1 MDSVSKVWGR
11 HSFKAGVYIEREQQ
25 EFPSGSTY
33 SGVFDFRVN
42 ANNPFESGD
51 SFANAL
57 LGNFASYTEGQKL
70 IKGQV
75 RWGDQEWYV
84 QDNWRVSKR
93 LTLDLGI
100 RFYHVPAAYDVA
112 HQAASFDP
120 SLWSPQKAPALYAPT
135 IVNGN
140 RVAKDPTTGAVAVAP
155 LIGQYVP
162 GTGDVANGLFIDGV
176 NGAPTGLYTRPALN
190 YGPRIGFA
198 FDVFGDGKTALRGG
212 WGSTFDITETIST
225 TSNPPISYSP
235 ILYYGNLS
243 TYAQGGGVIGPSN
256 IGNTIFGRQKLP
268 NIMNFSLGI
277 QHRVLGS
284 VIDVSY
290 VGSLSRNLPYL
301 YNLNPI
307 PKGAR
312 FNPANG
318 DPTQPGKALPDNFL
332 RPYSGF
338 GDINYYNFGASSNY
352 NSLQVSVNRRL
363 ARGLQFGVNYTFS
376 RTLGVADSDSSS
388 VSPYFPARSRNYG
401 PSSFNRTNV
410 LVINYLYELP
420 KLAGRSHFRPA
431 HWVLDDWQL
440 SGITS
445 FISGAPFVPGF
456 STTNGADITG
466 STEGARI
473 NVIGDPTLSKGDQT
487 FYRNFNT
494 SAFALPTVGTF
505 GNAGVGILRGP
516 GINNWDMAA
525 SKRFSLFSESRWI
538 QFRAE
543 LFNAWNH
550 TQFATLFTTAQ
561 FNPAGQQIDP
571 NFGAFAS
578 SRPPRIIQ
586 LSLKVV
592 F

>member
-1 MDSVSKVWGR
+1 
-11 HSFKAGVYIEREQQ
+11 
-25 EFPSGSTY
+25 
-33 SGVFDFRVN
+33 
-42 ANNPFESGD
+42 
-51 SFANAL
+51 
-57 LGNFASYTEGQKL
+57 
-70 IKGQV
+70 
-75 RWGDQEWYV
+75 
-84 QDNWRVSKR
+84 
-93 LTLDLGI
+93 
-100 RFYHVPAAYDVA
+100 
-112 HQAASFDP
+112 
-120 SLWSPQKAPALYAPT
+120 
-135 IVNGN
+135 
-140 RVAKDPTTGAVAVAP
+140 
-155 LIGQYVP
+155 
-162 GTGDVANGLFIDGV
+162 
-176 NGAPTGLYTRPALN
+176 
-190 YGPRIGFA
+190 
-198 FDVFGDGKTALRGG
+198 
-212 WGSTFDITETIST
+212 
-225 TSNPPISYSP
+225 
-235 ILYYGNLS
+235 
-243 TYAQGGGVIGPSN
+243 
-256 IGNTIFGRQKLP
+256 
-268 NIMNFSLGI
+268 MNFSLGF

-473 NVIGDPTLSKGDQT
+473 NVVGDPKISKGDRT
-487 FYRNFNT
+487 FYHNFNT
-494 SAFALPTVGTF
+494 AAFAIPAVGTF
-505 GNAGVGILRGP
+505 GNAGIGILRGP

-525 SKRFSLFSESRWI
+525 SKRFTLFSESRWI

-543 LFNAWNH
+543 L
-550 TQFATLFTTAQ
+550 
-561 FNPAGQQIDP
+561 
-571 NFGAFAS
+571 
-578 SRPPRIIQ
+578 
-586 LSLKVV
+586 
-592 F
+592 